1 MAPKRVLDSGRPQDR
16 AAQRR
21 KLGTLRDLTVQPAT
35 KKRYQSAID
44 QFLHFLSHENQVL
57 PREKSKLDPLVCE
70 YLEHLWASG
79 SGRALACDTL
89 AGLQDL
95 QPGLK
100 SHLPGAWRLLKAWHL
115 NEVPNRA
122 PPLPEHVLHAMI
134 GWAFFHNHVTF
145 GISLLLGFY
154 TMLRT
159 GELLGLRSCHMLT
172 GKGQNQVL
180 VSLGLTKG
188 GKRQGA
194 AESVILGYEPAVLL
208 VKKWKALASSSTP
221 LAKSPAH
228 WRGLFS
234 ECLEALKVSKFEF
247 RPYSLRRGGATFW
260 FSKHQS
266 MDRIMVQG
274 RWQAQKTARIYI
286 NEGLAILTGGPE
298 AWLGTSSGK
307 DRLLVLDASKR
318 HTAEEALR
326 HPWLLS
332 VNASAEKVHGNTV
345 VTGFRNLAMAS
356 DFQRACLK
364 AMAWSLSLAER
375 RRLRGV
381 FIDLS
386 TGDGKDG
393 SGIISK
399 SHLQAYMRAR
409 IPKESDEGLEEL
421 AAMTANLPEEIHYSD
436 FLAAMMA
443 SELDEHEDIVRCAFR
458 HFDQEGSGNVT
469 PEILTEVLGTDV
481 DVSSIFR
488 EADIDQDG
496 HISLH
501 DFVLYLGRIT
511 ELPPVE
517 TLASSEAL
525 QLEEESQPEK
535 VTRKDRLRRP
545 VVAVPEPTTPPRH
558 SASRRQ
564 RIVPGSWRSPC
575 QAAGRV

>member
-1 MAPKRVLDSGRPQDR
+1 MDV
-16 AAQRR
+16 
-21 KLGTLRDLTVQPAT
+21 AT
-35 KKRYQSAID
+35 AVMK
-44 QFLHFLSHENQVL
+44 
-57 PREKSKLDPLVCE
+57 
-70 YLEHLWASG
+70 G
-79 SGRALACDTL
+79 SY
-89 AGLQDL
+89 
-95 QPGLK
+95 
-100 SHLPGAWRLLKAWHL
+100 S
-115 NEVPNRA
+115 
-122 PPLPEHVLHAMI
+122 
-134 GWAFFHNHVTF
+134 
-145 GISLLLGFY
+145 
-154 TMLRT
+154 
-159 GELLGLRSCHMLT
+159 
-172 GKGQNQVL
+172 
-180 VSLGLTKG
+180 
-188 GKRQGA
+188 
-194 AESVILGYEPAVLL
+194 
-208 VKKWKALASSSTP
+208 WKAS
-221 LAKSPAH
+221 
-228 WRGLFS
+228 RR
-234 ECLEALKVSKFEF
+234 F
-247 RPYSLRRGGATFW
+247 RIC
-260 FSKHQS
+260 KE
-266 MDRIMVQG
+266 G
-274 RWQAQKTARIYI
+274 RDFV
-286 NEGLAILTGGPE
+286 E
-298 AWLGTSSGK
+298 
-307 DRLLVLDASKR
+307 RLLVLDASKR

-443 SELDEHEDIVRCAFR
+443 FELDEHEDIVRCAFR

-511 ELPPVE
+511 DLPPVE

-525 QLEEESQPEK
+525 QLEESQPEK
-535 VTRKDRLRRP
+535 VTRKDRLRR
-545 VVAVPEPTTPPRH
+545 AIRSWLQKLPRGFERGKH
-558 SASRRQ
+558 P
-564 RIVPGSWRSPC
+564 VPG
-575 QAAGRV
+575 